1 MKNMSVK
8 AACWVAIGNF
18 LPQLLQAQS
27 TADSIHSLQSV
38 LDQLYEDMLP
48 LCSRLIGVGRG
59 IAGFAATWYIAAR
72 VWRHIANAEPVDF
85 YPLFRPFVIGF
96 AVMVFPSVI
105 AMING
110 VMKPT
115 VTATAAMITDS
126 DKAIA
131 VLLKQKEDA
140 IKKTAAWQMYVGDNG
155 SGDRDKWYKYTHPD
169 DKTGDNEGWIESVG
183 NDIKFSM
190 SKASYNFRNSIKEWM
205 SEILKVLYE
214 AAALC
219 INTMRTFNL
228 LVLAILGPLVFGLS
242 VFDGFQHTLTVWLAR
257 YINVF
262 LWLPVANIFGSII
275 AKIQENML
283 KLDISQVQSAG
294 DTFFSSTDTAYLV
307 FMLIGIVGYF
317 TVPSIANYIV
327 HAGGGN
333 SLVYKI
339 SSLFAGGSSS
349 VIHAGA
355 SAGSMSANAFGG
367 ASARMGEGM
376 ANVGQSAG
384 YFQEGY
390 SGSNE
395 GSGMAAEAGRQ
406 AGKTGAYL
414 YDKLKG
420 NS

>member
-1 MKNMSVK
+1 MKKISVK
-8 AACWVAIGNF
+8 AIPWIAAGIL
-18 LPQLLQAQS
+18 LPDILLAQAVG
-27 TADSIHSLQSV
+27 DNIHSLQSV

-48 LCSRLIGVGRG
+48 LCSQLIGVGRG
-59 IAGFAATWYIAAR
+59 IAGFAATWYIASR
-72 VWRHIANAEPVDF
+72 VWRHISNAEPVDF

-96 AVMVFPSVI
+96 AIMIFPSVI
-105 AMING
+105 DMING

-115 VTATAAMITDS
+115 VTATAAMVKDS
-126 DKAIA
+126 DKAIE

-140 IKKTAAWQMYVGDNG
+140 IKKTTSWQMYIGENG

-183 NDIKFSM
+183 NDVKFSM
-190 SKASYNFRNSIKEWM
+190 AKASYNFRNSIKEWM
-205 SEILKVLYE
+205 SEILKVIYE

-228 LVLAILGPLVFGLS
+228 LVLAILGPLVFGIS

-257 YINVF
+257 YINIF

-275 AKIQENML
+275 GKIQENML
-283 KLDISQVQSAG
+283 KLDISQVQNSG

-317 TVPSIANYIV
+317 TVPSVAGYIV

-333 SLVYKI
+333 GLLYKI
-339 SSLFAGGSSS
+339 SSMFSGGSSA
-349 VIHAGA
+349 VLQAGS
-355 SAGSMSANAFGG
+355 SAGSMVTDAFGNG
-367 ASARMGEGM
+367 AAKMGEGL
-376 ANVGQSAG
+376 ANAGGSAG
-384 YFQEGY
+384 YFKEGY
-390 SGSNE
+390 SGSNS
-395 GSGMAAEAGRQ
+395 GSGTSAETGRQ
-406 AGKTGAYL
+406 AGKAGAYL